1 MSLTQPG
8 CRPGPA
14 PIDWATIR
22 DWDERYYAHVFASAG
37 EYVHQAVV
45 RADGD
50 FLELAD
56 GSMRKGT
63 TQRDRTWMRGQ
74 TVCILYD
81 PKRPRR
87 NGIYPLRMSEIVE
100 SLSSASSGPSPNVS
114 SITSSMSL
122 SCSVE
127 LIRPFSF

>member
-1 MSLTQPG
+1 VWLSTTRIFGRVGRVSLTQPG

-56 GSMRKGT
+56 GSRLLDFTSGLLCANAGHANERI
-63 TQRDRTWMRGQ
+63 RDA
-74 TVCILYD
+74 
-81 PKRPRR
+81 
-87 NGIYPLRMSEIVE
+87 IVE
-100 SLSSASSGPSPNVS
+100 ALDRYGFVWEA
-114 SITSSMSL
+114 
-122 SCSVE
+122 
-127 LIRPFSF
+127 

>member
-1 MSLTQPG
+1 MPYWFPLVAFAIWICFIYLSLYDVRKERALLQYGQAAAGLVTTNNSGKQ
-8 CRPGPA
+8 RPKYGWVTGYEFQLP
-14 PIDWATIR
+14 
-22 DWDERYYAHVFASAG
+22 
-37 EYVHQAVV
+37 
-45 RADGD
+45 
-50 FLELAD
+50 D

-100 SLSSASSGPSPNVS
+100 
-114 SITSSMSL
+114 
-122 SCSVE
+122 
-127 LIRPFSF
+127 